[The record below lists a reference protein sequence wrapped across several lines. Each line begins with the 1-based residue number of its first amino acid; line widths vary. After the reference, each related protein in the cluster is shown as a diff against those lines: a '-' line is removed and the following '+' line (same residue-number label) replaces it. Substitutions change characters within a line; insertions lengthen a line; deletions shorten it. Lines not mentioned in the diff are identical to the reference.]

1 MAAELSFRHTAKDAT
16 VRFVVLPALGTVAK
30 DVVLCSGGASYNGT
44 RTDAAVG
51 DVKAGVK
58 YGDPDSQLTGELV
71 AGGGVRRGGALR
83 GA

>member
-1 MAAELSFRHTAKDAT
+1 
-16 VRFVVLPALGTVAK
+16 
-30 DVVLCSGGASYNGT
+30 
-44 RTDAAVG
+44 VG

-71 AGGGVRRGGALR
+71 ASGVRRGGALR